1 MLNRMPSL
9 VFLLLFSFAV
19 SAQSSAEMKA
29 DSLALIGMNLMDEG
43 EIAAAIDYLEQAKVI
58 FPGKSTYDYEIG
70 LAHYKGG
77 AYDAALP
84 VFRSLLKGADSQPL
98 YYQML
103 GNTNDVLGKRKK
115 AKKDLVRIPNKG
127 KGLDNGGRNSGT
139 SDCNDGFNG
148 MFFLTSKVPRE
159 MQIITALEALA
170 KATAPETYEI
180 AIDNV
185 EIEK

>member
-1 MLNRMPSL
+1 MMPRTCI
-9 VFLLLFSFAV
+9 VTEQ
-19 SAQSSAEMKA
+19 QSKIATPRRKEVEETNVDHIAEG
-29 DSLALIGMNLMDEG
+29 I
-43 EIAAAIDYLEQAKVI
+43 Q
-58 FPGKSTYDYEIG
+58 
-70 LAHYKGG
+70 
-77 AYDAALP
+77 
-84 VFRSLLKGADSQPL
+84 
-98 YYQML
+98 
-103 GNTNDVLGKRKK
+103 RKK